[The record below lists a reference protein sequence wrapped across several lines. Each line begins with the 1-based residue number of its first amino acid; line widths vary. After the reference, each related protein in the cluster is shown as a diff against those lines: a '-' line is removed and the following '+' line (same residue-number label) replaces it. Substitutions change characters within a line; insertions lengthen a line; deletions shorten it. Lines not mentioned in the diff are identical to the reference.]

1 MSLNKV
7 MLIGNVGRE
16 PEVRDL
22 SDNTRVA
29 RFSLATTEKF
39 RSKKT
44 GELVEQT
51 EWHNIVCWQSLANL
65 AADYIKK
72 GSKLYIEGR
81 IKSDTWMDKT
91 TQEKRESIEI
101 LATSIILLDKAGNRQ
116 PRETP
121 TPEAIINETIAD
133 KSDIDDL
140 PF

>member
-1 MSLNKV
+1 

-116 PRETP
+116 SRETP
-121 TPEAIINETIAD
+121 TPEAIINETIAGQ
-133 KSDIDDL
+133 SDIDDL

>member
-1 MSLNKV
+1 

-22 SDNTRVA
+22 SDSTRVA

-81 IKSDTWMDKT
+81 IKSDTWLDKT
-91 TQEKRESIEI
+91 TQEKKESIEI

-116 PRETP
+116 SRETP
-121 TPEAIINETIAD
+121 KPEAIINETIAGQ
-133 KSDIDDL
+133 SDIDDL

>member
-1 MSLNKV
+1 

-91 TQEKRESIEI
+91 TQEKRIH
-101 LATSIILLDKAGNRQ
+101 
-116 PRETP
+116 
-121 TPEAIINETIAD
+121 
-133 KSDIDDL
+133 
-140 PF
+140 